1 MAQYDDSEFLTDS
14 PEEIRRREERDEI
27 RRIARTE
34 FRRMQSGEADEE
46 VADDIRREEEQ
57 RAATEPKPLPRWV
70 KTFQMFAT
78 GEILVGKGATRIYDY
93 VIYIALLFFLSI
105 VVIFSSLRYE
115 VRGTSKEI
123 VVDKADLY
131 ENELL
136 NPLKGLSKLSADYE
150 IEERIVNGSITIS
163 LVPKQSG
170 EVMSIE
176 VAADGESISKVRYGG
191 GDSAVEMNIK
201 STRKIAQS
209 LPRFSKERYEGYEII
224 DFR

>member
-14 PEEIRRREERDEI
+14 PEEIRRREERNEI

-115 VRGTSKEI
+115 VRRNRLSQEVDLLHERSIRMKEQRYQHCSHSSI
-123 VVDKADLY
+123 VEML
-131 ENELL
+131 EERGIELFD
-136 NPLKGLSKLSADYE
+136 PLSPTNV
-150 IEERIVNGSITIS
+150 IEE
-163 LVPKQSG
+163 
-170 EVMSIE
+170 
-176 VAADGESISKVRYGG
+176 
-191 GDSAVEMNIK
+191 
-201 STRKIAQS
+201 
-209 LPRFSKERYEGYEII
+209 
-224 DFR
+224 

>member
-1 MAQYDDSEFLTDS
+1 MKRVLIILLMFVTFSA
-14 PEEIRRREERDEI
+14 
-27 RRIARTE
+27 
-34 FRRMQSGEADEE
+34 MADEKGEKRLERISRYYAAKGSYSVSFDLKMGEQKQEGILMVDGNSSYVKIADVE
-46 VADDIRREEEQ
+46 V
-57 RAATEPKPLPRWV
+57 
-70 KTFQMFAT
+70 
-78 GEILVGKGATRIYDY
+78 
-93 VIYIALLFFLSI
+93 YIAD
-105 VVIFSSLRYE
+105 SLRYE

-191 GDSAVEMNIK
+191 GDAAVEMNIK